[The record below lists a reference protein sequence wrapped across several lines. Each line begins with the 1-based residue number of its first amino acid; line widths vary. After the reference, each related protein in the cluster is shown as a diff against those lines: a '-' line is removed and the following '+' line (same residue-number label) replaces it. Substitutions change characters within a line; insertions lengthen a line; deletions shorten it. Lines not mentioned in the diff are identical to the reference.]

1 MSCTSMF
8 NEATFREI
16 LLPTGNHMFKVINR
30 NTEQGM
36 KYVEHIC
43 STYISNLVL
52 VFLLLTLS
60 R

>member
-16 LLPTGNHMFKVINR
+16 LLPAGNHMFKVNNR

-36 KYVEHIC
+36 KYVE
-43 STYISNLVL
+43 S
-52 VFLLLTLS
+52 
-60 R
+60 